1 MQSRHVHFRTAVPGV
16 HRLVCIVGSILSC
29 DDARPTVHLVA
40 GVRTFDRRTVVDGL
54 GVMPVVVS

>member
-1 MQSRHVHFRTAVPGV
+1 MQSSRVHFRTAVPGV

-29 DDARPTVHLVA
+29 DDARSAVHLVV
-40 GVRTFDRRTVVDGL
+40 GVRTFDRCAVVDGL